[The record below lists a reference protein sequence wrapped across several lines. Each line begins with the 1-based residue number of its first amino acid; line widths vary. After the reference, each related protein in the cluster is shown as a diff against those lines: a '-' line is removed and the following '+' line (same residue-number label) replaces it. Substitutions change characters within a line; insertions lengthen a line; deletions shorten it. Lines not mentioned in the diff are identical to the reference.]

1 MTFKDV
7 MEGYQ
12 KTVEAYLQTLFAEDA
27 PQKQLFDAMR
37 YSLLAGG
44 KRIRPILVLEFCRI
58 CGGETEKALP
68 FAAAIEMVHTYSL
81 IHDDLPCMDNDDYR
95 RGRLTNHKVFG
106 EANAVLAGDAL
117 LTAAFGQ
124 LARAELPAERI
135 GKAVALL
142 SQRAGECG
150 MVGGQVLD
158 LAGEQLVLTEEE
170 IYNVHR
176 LKTGALISAACQL
189 GVIAAGGTQE
199 QLDAADRYAEA
210 LGLAFQTRDD
220 MLDVLGD
227 AGKTKAAKDISLRRK
242 PVYQGDLDDI
252 EMYFMATVKEIK
264 KGIGSHYAE
273 QEAMSKKVAEKMFNE
288 LTKGQDI
295 QHPTITAE
303 QLADAMLDSVSGMEG
318 ATPEALEQLR
328 NGLLGILQSAAEQ
341 ENAHEAD
348 E

>member
-68 FAAAIEMVHTYSL
+68 FA
-81 IHDDLPCMDNDDYR
+81 
-95 RGRLTNHKVFG
+95 
-106 EANAVLAGDAL
+106 
-117 LTAAFGQ
+117 AAFGQ

-227 AGKTKAAKDISLRRK
+227 AGKMGKATGMDENKNTFVRLYGVGACSRL
-242 PVYQGDLDDI
+242 I
-252 EMYFMATVKEIK
+252 EKETQKSI
-264 KGIGSHYAE
+264 
-273 QEAMSKKVAEKMFNE
+273 
-288 LTKGQDI
+288 
-295 QHPTITAE
+295 
-303 QLADAMLDSVSGMEG
+303 
-318 ATPEALEQLR
+318 EALGVFEDSEFLKELSMKLAIR
-328 NGLLGILQSAAEQ
+328 EC
-341 ENAHEAD
+341 
-348 E
+348 

>member
-1 MTFKDV
+1 MMFKDI
-7 MEGYQ
+7 MAEYQ
-12 KTVEAYLQTLFAEDA
+12 KTVEDYLKTLFTDDV

-44 KRIRPILVLEFCRI
+44 KRIRPILTLEFCRV
-58 CGGETEKALP
+58 CGGDMEKALP

-117 LTAAFGQ
+117 LTAAFGS
-124 LARAELPAERI
+124 LAKAELPAERI
-135 GKAVALL
+135 CKAVALL
-142 SQRAGECG
+142 SKCAGECG

-199 QLDAADRYAEA
+199 QLDACSMSSETPARWARPPA
-210 LGLAFQTRDD
+210 WTRTRIHSSDSTAW
-220 MLDVLGD
+220 VRARG
-227 AGKTKAAKDISLRRK
+227 SLKRKRRK
-242 PVYQGDLDDI
+242 PLRRS
-252 EMYFMATVKEIK
+252 ARSRT
-264 KGIGSHYAE
+264 
-273 QEAMSKKVAEKMFNE
+273 
-288 LTKGQDI
+288 
-295 QHPTITAE
+295 PTF
-303 QLADAMLDSVSGMEG
+303 
-318 ATPEALEQLR
+318 
-328 NGLLGILQSAAEQ
+328 
-341 ENAHEAD
+341 
-348 E
+348 

>member
-189 GVIAAGGTQE
+189 GGRHAGAARCGRPLRGGAGACVPDQRRHAGRSRRRRKNGKSDRHGRKQE
-199 QLDAADRYAEA
+199 HVRAA
-210 LGLAFQTRDD
+210 
-220 MLDVLGD
+220 
-227 AGKTKAAKDISLRRK
+227 LRR
-242 PVYQGDLDDI
+242 GRL
-252 EMYFMATVKEIK
+252 
-264 KGIGSHYAE
+264 
-273 QEAMSKKVAEKMFNE
+273 
-288 LTKGQDI
+288 LT
-295 QHPTITAE
+295 
-303 QLADAMLDSVSGMEG
+303 
-318 ATPEALEQLR
+318 
-328 NGLLGILQSAAEQ
+328 
-341 ENAHEAD
+341 AH
-348 E
+348 